1 MNGWRFLFTLGSLI
15 AASAA
20 AIIVIA
26 MGLSELKTIGL
37 ALFLMSLAILFSIW
51 SLESYIIDQ
60 NYLKLS
66 KEEK

>member
-1 MNGWRFLFTLGSLI
+1 MNWWRFLFTLASLI
-15 AASAA
+15 TASTA

-37 ALFLMSLAILFSIW
+37 VLFCMSFSILFSIW

-66 KEEK
+66 KEE